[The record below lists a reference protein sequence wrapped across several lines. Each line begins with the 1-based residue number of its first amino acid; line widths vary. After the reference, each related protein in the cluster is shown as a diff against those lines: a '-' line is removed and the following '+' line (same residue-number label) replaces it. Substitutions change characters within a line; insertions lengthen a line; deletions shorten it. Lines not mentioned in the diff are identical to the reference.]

1 MTRRSIDMAEVLD
14 RLNTAAA
21 AIDRTVTLMEIC
33 GTHTVAA
40 FRCGLHSLMPQNV
53 RLLSG
58 PGCPVCVTSQSD
70 IDMMVA
76 LGSLEGVIVCT
87 YGDMIRVPGATG
99 SLETARSQGAQ
110 VRVVYSAM
118 DAVQFAAEH
127 RDRQVVFAA
136 VGFETTTPATAAA
149 VVEADRRKLDNFT
162 ILTSHKLVVPAIKA
176 LLDGGDV
183 SLDGFLCPGHVSV
196 IIGAEAYR
204 PIVHEYHMRCVIAG
218 FETLGM
224 AAGLT
229 RLTEQVRDGQVL
241 LENMYPQAVTSEGNR
256 VAQELIARVFEP
268 ATVAWRAL
276 GEIPESGLVL
286 RPQYH
291 QFDAQR
297 RFNLAAPDSPDPEG
311 CLCGQV
317 ITGRATPHDCGLF
330 GTACTPIHPIGP
342 CMVSFE
348 GTCQAWFKYR
358 RPAEP
363 ASAGGRS

>member
-1 MTRRSIDMAEVLD
+1 
-14 RLNTAAA
+14 
-21 AIDRTVTLMEIC
+21 
-33 GTHTVAA
+33 
-40 FRCGLHSLMPQNV
+40 V

-76 LGSLEGVIVCT
+76 LGSLSDVTVCT

-118 DAVQFAAEH
+118 DAVQFAADH
-127 RDRQVVFAA
+127 PDRQVVFAA
-136 VGFETTTPATAAA
+136 VGFETTVPATAAA
-149 VVEADRRKLDNFT
+149 VLQAEKLALDNFT

-176 LLDGGDV
+176 LLDAGEV
-183 SLDGFLCPGHVSV
+183 KLDGFLCPGHVSV
-196 IIGAEAYR
+196 IIGSEAYR
-204 PIVHEYHMRCVIAG
+204 PVVHDYQMRCVVAG

-241 LENMYPQAVTSEGNR
+241 LENMYPQAVTSDGNR
-256 VAQELIARVFEP
+256 VAQDLMARVFEP

-276 GEIPESGLVL
+276 GDIPASGLVL
-286 RPQYH
+286 RQPYH
-291 QFDAQR
+291 HFDAQR
-297 RFNLAAPDSPDPEG
+297 RFNLARPDSPDPEG
-311 CLCGQV
+311 CLCGHV

-330 GTACTPIHPIGP
+330 GNACTPIHPIGP
-342 CMVSFE
+342 CMVSSE
-348 GTCQAWFKYR
+348 GTCQAWFKYHR
-358 RPAEP
+358 RKLTADV
-363 ASAGGRS
+363 SQ